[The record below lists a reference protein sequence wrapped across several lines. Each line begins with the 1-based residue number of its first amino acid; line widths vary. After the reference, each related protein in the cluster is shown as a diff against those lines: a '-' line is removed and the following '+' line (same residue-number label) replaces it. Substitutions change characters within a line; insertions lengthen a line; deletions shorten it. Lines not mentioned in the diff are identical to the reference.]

1 MTTRLSR
8 RAFLGGGA
16 AVLLGG
22 AAVAYGAVE
31 VLGGALGGDT
41 SAPATPP
48 PAPRMRTVWRDHA
61 DGPMPARGDE
71 GVPFVLRSS
80 GPLGGPVV
88 RDGALDAQ
96 LGDQRAASYV
106 NQDLGTAVHRL
117 GARFG
122 FVPGPGT
129 SDDGSLCLA
138 AWRGGLP
145 PDGPGVIEAPVHLVV
160 TPRRWIHSIA
170 VDGRL
175 VELATGAFDRPLATD
190 GTALTLD
197 VTLAGDRAEIALP
210 DGRHTT
216 VRDAR
221 VPTLPASVACWESY
235 RHAPGG
241 AAVRLYETWAA

>member
-1 MTTRLSR
+1 MSTPVSR

-16 AVLLGG
+16 AVLLAGG
-22 AAVAYGAVE
+22 AVAYGLAA
-31 VLGGALGGDT
+31 GAGERT
-41 SAPATPP
+41 APLSPPLSPP
-48 PAPRMRTVWRDHA
+48 PAPRVRTVWRDHA

-71 GVPFVLRSS
+71 GVPFVLRAA
-80 GPLGGPVV
+80 GPVGGPVV
-88 RDGALDAQ
+88 RGGALDAE

-106 NQDLGTAVHRL
+106 NQDLGTAVHRV
-117 GARFG
+117 GARFA

-138 AWRGGLP
+138 AWRGALP

-170 VDGRL
+170 VENEL
-175 VELATGAFDRPLATD
+175 VELATGAFDRPLPTD
-190 GTALTLD
+190 GSALRVD

-210 DGRHTT
+210 DGTTTT
-216 VRDAR
+216 VRDDR
-221 VPTLPASVACWESY
+221 VPALPAPVACWESY